1 MRTKSLV
8 PVLMAACLVL
18 VTALPLEAQRRSAS
32 RSAPSPVNVRA
43 LPVKSTTVPMR
54 VLADALGGVVRN
66 GKLTANAC
74 GGSYRVRRYRVA
86 VAGYSGGGAM
96 NRLEYRLNG
105 AEVGAAA
112 MQHSLQDPGTGGL
125 EDPTRLL
132 DIGKGGHPSPILHTI
147 TRVRMCVDHFSS
159 NGWSVQNPL
168 HTAKAGRLG
177 ASSPQLVVRV
187 PVSSMRLKGRGM
199 PAEYGTGMLGVDGLK
214 VGIKWGHRITD
225 MELPD
230 YVLGNRFVTVTLTLV
245 DDGRGGLGYGAA
257 RAGFA
262 GGWGPGWDDNI
273 GNYAPRSVQNRLLKY
288 RNQELQRLKG
298 AVEAA
303 FNDRRTRAAVAQ
315 ALTAAVRRS
324 PHRVGSIVGIEMAN
338 AMRGGEP
345 QLVIR
350 YR

>member
-1 MRTKSLV
+1 MRPDTLV
-8 PVLMAACLVL
+8 PTLMAGCLL
-18 VTALPLEAQRRSAS
+18 LTTALPLEAQRRRAPTSPPSA
-32 RSAPSPVNVRA
+32 VGVRP

-54 VLADALGGVVRN
+54 ILADALNGVVRD

-74 GGSYRVRRYRVA
+74 GGSDRARRYRVA

-112 MQHSLQDPGTGGL
+112 IQHSLQDPATGGL
-125 EDPTRLL
+125 EDPSRLL
-132 DIGKGGHPSPILHTI
+132 DIGKGGHPSPVLHAI
-147 TRVRMCVDHFSS
+147 TRVRMCVDHFSGS
-159 NGWSVQNPL
+159 GWSVQNPL
-168 HTAKAGRLG
+168 HTAKSARLG
-177 ASSPQLVVRV
+177 ASNPQLVVRV
-187 PVSSMRLKGRGM
+187 PLSSMRLKGRGM

-230 YVLGNRFVTVTLTLV
+230 YLLGNRSITVTLTLV
-245 DDGRGGLGYGAA
+245 DDGRGGLGYGAV
-257 RAGFA
+257 RAGFS
-262 GGWGPGWDDNI
+262 GGWGPGWNDDVS
-273 GNYAPRSVQNRLLKY
+273 NYAPRSVQNRLLRY
-288 RNQELQRLKG
+288 RNQELQRLRK

-303 FNDRRTRAAVAQ
+303 FDDRRSRATISR

-324 PHRVGSIVGIEMAN
+324 PYRVGSIVGIETSN

-345 QLVIR
+345 QLAIR